1 MALDMDDSME
11 MPYPHYRCAVCDK
24 DLPLTEARLS
34 VTCREHRPSSHLHY
48 EVRPATAEDR
58 YDIEEICD
66 RAWGETDV
74 DCFGRTFDVFG
85 SENLV
90 AETDEGSFA
99 GLISLALDRG
109 ELAIVLLSVYP
120 GHQGSGVGS
129 ALIDGAAEQARAKG
143 VTSLKVATTNDDIP
157 ALDFYQRHGF
167 AIFGIETGVMID
179 HHGGAIPG
187 FAGIPVRDEL
197 HLRRPV
203 CPQ

>member
-1 MALDMDDSME
+1 MAPKIEITLE
-11 MPYPHYRCAVCDK
+11 MPYPQYRCAVCGK
-24 DLPLTEARLS
+24 ELPLTEARLS

-48 EVRPATAEDR
+48 TVRPAAASDR
-58 YDIEEICD
+58 HDIEEICD

-74 DCFGRTFDVFG
+74 DCFGRTFDVLVG
-85 SENLV
+85 ENLV
-90 AETDEGSFA
+90 AETESGDFA

-109 ELAIVLLSVYP
+109 ELAVVLLSVYP

-129 ALIDGAAEQARAKG
+129 ALVDAAAEQARAKG

-167 AIFGIETGVMID
+167 AIYEIATGVMID

-187 FAGIPVRDEL
+187 FAGIPVRDEIR
-197 HLRRPV
+197 LRRPV
-203 CPQ
+203 CP